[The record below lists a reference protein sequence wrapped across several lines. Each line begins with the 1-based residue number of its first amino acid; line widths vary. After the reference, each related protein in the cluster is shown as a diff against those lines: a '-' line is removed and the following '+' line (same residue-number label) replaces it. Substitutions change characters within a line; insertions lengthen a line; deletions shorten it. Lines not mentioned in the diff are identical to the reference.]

1 MSNAL
6 YGPLDVTVIGGGP
19 AGLAAAAAADQAGA
33 RVLLIER
40 ESRLGGILK
49 QCIHDGFG
57 LIRFGEKLSGPEYAQ
72 RFVDALRKTKTEVR
86 LNTFVTKAERHGR
99 GFSLTLVSRGGI
111 ETLQTKTLILSTGC
125 RERTARQVAIHGT
138 RPAGVLSA
146 GTAQYYTN
154 ILGRLPCRR
163 CVILGS
169 GDIGLIMARRLHLE
183 GAEVLGVYEA
193 KPTPSGLSRNIAQCL
208 DDFHIPLH
216 TSHTVTRV
224 FGDRRLE
231 GVEISRVDARMR
243 PIPGTEERLACDGL
257 ILSVGLIPENE
268 LAESLGAEINSAT
281 KGPVCD
287 QNYMTMVDGLYSCGN
302 ALQVNDLVDYVSE
315 SGETAGR
322 SAASSAG
329 TCSEFSLRENSRL
342 GGSEQTLRVGG
353 EPGTFAGTAPGDRAA
368 LGGAGRLSGGTSRL
382 SGVDA
387 KESGVDAGKRR
398 FAEVRAGEGFL
409 CLTPQRLDVGSIG
422 EGTAIFFRVR
432 EELEDTLVK
441 IHAGDRELFSRAY
454 SRLRPPEMERVVLKL
469 QDAGIREGDIIMLTM
484 EKTAPGAGGEP

>member
-1 MSNAL
+1 MSDAL

-40 ESRLGGILK
+40 ENRLGGILK

-57 LIRFGEKLSGPEYAQ
+57 LIRFGEKLSGPEYSQ
-72 RFVDALRKTKTEVR
+72 RFIDALKKTKAEVR
-86 LNTFVTKAERHGR
+86 LNTFVTKAEQYEA
-99 GFSLTLVSRGGI
+99 GFSLTLVSQGGI

-138 RPAGVLSA
+138 RPAGVLTA

-193 KPTPSGLSRNIAQCL
+193 KPTPSGLTRNIAQCL

-231 GVEISRVDARMR
+231 GVEISQVDARMR

-268 LAESLGAEINSAT
+268 LAESLGVEINSAT

-315 SGETAGR
+315 SGEIAGC
-322 SAASSAG
+322 SAATCEAS
-329 TCSEFSLRENSRL
+329 CSEFSRSENSMAR
-342 GGSEQTLRVGG
+342 E
-353 EPGTFAGTAPGDRAA
+353 AGTAPG
-368 LGGAGRLSGGTSRL
+368 
-382 SGVDA
+382 
-387 KESGVDAGKRR
+387 AGKRR
-398 FAEVRAGEGFL
+398 FAEVRADKSVL
-409 CLTPQRLDVGSIG
+409 CITPQRLDVDRIG
-422 EGTAIFFRVR
+422 EDTAVFFRVR
-432 EELEDTLVK
+432 EELEDTLVR
-441 IHAGDRELFSRAY
+441 IHVGDRELFSRAY
-454 SRLRPPEMERVVLKL
+454 GRLRPPEMERVVLKL

-484 EKTAPGAGGEP
+484 EKTAVDSGGNR